1 MKPSS
6 VRQQQLLIRTK
17 LGEITVA
24 GNTSSAVR
32 QQRRKKSAP
41 RELDYFPTPPFATR
55 TFCEW
60 LAEFGYQTYF
70 DVSYTQQLDVWEPAC
85 GEMHMSKALSE
96 FFANVRTS
104 DVHKYNDV
112 HELMDFPLLGRFEPD
127 CTDWVITNPPFTLAE
142 EFIEAGLIAARKGVA
157 MLVRTA
163 FLEGQG
169 RFHDLFNVNPPT
181 YILQHTERVLMLENR
196 LIKSG
201 DIDPCTNKPVS
212 TATAYCWLVWLVDD
226 EHEKTI
232 FEWLPPSRSMLERPD
247 DYPVYNSDEF
257 EPAPTPLLEG
267 DKKS

>member
-1 MKPSS
+1 M
-6 VRQQQLLIRTK
+6 
-17 LGEITVA
+17 GEITVA

-32 QQRRKKSAP
+32 QQRRKKSAL

-60 LAEFGYQTYF
+60 LELNYAKTFQMQTRENGLSWLSLF
-70 DVSYTQQLDVWEPAC
+70 DAWECAC
-85 GEMHMSKALSE
+85 GEMHM
-96 FFANVRTS
+96 ANTLDEYFKTVRKS
-104 DVHKYNDV
+104 DVHAYDDN
-112 HELMDFPLLGRFEPD
+112 HEIMDFALLGQFEPRS
-127 CTDWVITNPPFTLAE
+127 TDWVITNPPFTLAE
-142 EFIEAGLIAARKGVA
+142 EFIEAGLKAARHGVA
-157 MLVRTA
+157 VLVRTA

-257 EPAPTPLLEG
+257 EPAPIPLLEG